1 MAIIPSLEYETR
13 LQERLSAPMVWKELC
28 NVKYTNTG
36 ILRNP
41 YLTDTT
47 VSTGTRG
54 TGYTSVAAATTD
66 DTVSITDYSYDAT
79 HIDDADL
86 AQKSF
91 SDFMEIA
98 DNMGTMLNEA
108 METAMLAEHAQ
119 WTNLGDVGGGVLG
132 AGSTAITVSLSNIK
146 QIIANIKT
154 QIRVAGGNELA
165 KRNGVFIQWREA
177 DYEKVELLATSE
189 GFKVADTVLVDGV
202 EQVNEGFRYLGVWHY
217 STSKNVSGHV
227 FAGVKKAFM
236 VGVVKSTYGRM
247 KQIINPV
254 VSSAQISG
262 VGLESRIDRKFKAW
276 TKMVPVLYDIN
287 VV

>member
-1 MAIIPSLEYETR
+1 MAVIPSLEYETR
-13 LQERLSAPMVWKELC
+13 LQERLSAPMVWKEIC
-28 NVKYTNTG
+28 NVKYTDTG
-36 ILRNP
+36 IVRNP
-41 YLTDTT
+41 YLTDST
-47 VSTGTRG
+47 VSVGTRG
-54 TGYTSVAAATTD
+54 TGYTSVAIATID
-66 DTVSITDYSYDAT
+66 ETVSVTDYSYDAM

-119 WTNLGDVGGGVLG
+119 WTNLGDIGGGALG

-146 QIIANIKT
+146 QIIASVKT
-154 QIRVAGGNELA
+154 QIRVAGGLELA
-165 KRNGVFIQWREA
+165 NRNGMFIQWREA

-189 GFKVADTVLVDGV
+189 GFNTADDALKNGIKQGFKYMGV
-202 EQVNEGFRYLGVWHY
+202 EHY
-217 STSKNVSGHV
+217 STSKNVTAHV
-227 FAGVKKAFM
+227 FAGVKKAFWAI
-236 VGVVKSTYGRM
+236 VVKSTYGKM
-247 KQIINPV
+247 KTIVNPV
-254 VSSAQISG
+254 VSTAQISG

-276 TKMVPVLYDIN
+276 AKMVPVLFDIN